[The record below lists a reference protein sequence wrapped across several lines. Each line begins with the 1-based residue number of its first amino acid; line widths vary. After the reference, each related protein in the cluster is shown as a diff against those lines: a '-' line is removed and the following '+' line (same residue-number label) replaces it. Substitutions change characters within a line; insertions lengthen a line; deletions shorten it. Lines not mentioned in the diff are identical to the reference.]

1 MGTTND
7 LLVSSGRGED
17 GARDVEQ
24 AHNEGDKPIGGEHG
38 ECEFIVAAWL
48 HYRTVDVSTVKELAL
63 RWYPQVFEAAPM
75 KNGDHRCHLRLSCTW
90 RQREIL
96 KMWKERSRQLLDNLM
111 NMYLKL

>member
-38 ECEFIVAAWL
+38 EC
-48 HYRTVDVSTVKELAL
+48 
-63 RWYPQVFEAAPM
+63 
-75 KNGDHRCHLRLSCTW
+75 
-90 RQREIL
+90 
-96 KMWKERSRQLLDNLM
+96 
-111 NMYLKL
+111 

>member
-48 HYRTVDVSTVKELAL
+48 HYRTVDVSTIKGLAR
-63 RWYPQVFEAAPM
+63 RWYPQVFEAAPK
-75 KNGDHRCHLRLSCTW
+75 KNGDHRALGDIEDSIAELKYY
-90 RQREIL
+90 RE
-96 KMWKERSRQLLDNLM
+96 KVFK
-111 NMYLKL
+111 